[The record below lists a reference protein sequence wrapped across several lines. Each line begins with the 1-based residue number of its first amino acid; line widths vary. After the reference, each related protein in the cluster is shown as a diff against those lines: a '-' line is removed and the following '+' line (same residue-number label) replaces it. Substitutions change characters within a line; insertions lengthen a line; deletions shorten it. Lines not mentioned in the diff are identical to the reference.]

1 MSFDLNI
8 YVKDPSRFSAADC
21 EAYLDTLGFHGHFDP
36 DFHPETFEGCLPF
49 VGTADLMG
57 DGVTYRIAPEY
68 YLDEY
73 TFEPTPPRKPTL
85 WERLRGKRPAE
96 AVPEEDPF
104 AGATHSIL
112 LSCSYGDSL
121 SILLAYG
128 IAAYAVGGCG
138 GVLYD
143 PQDDKIYNTSAAV
156 ETAFAVCLEDL
167 RREKE
172 KGRLCL
178 HPEGDERL

>member
-1 MSFDLNI
+1 MSFDLHI
-8 YVKDPSRFSAADC
+8 YIKDPSRFSVADC

-36 DFHPETFEGCLPF
+36 DFHPQAFEGCLPF
-49 VGTADLMG
+49 VGTSDLVG
-57 DGVTYRIAPEY
+57 DGVIYRIAPEY

-73 TFEPTPPRKPTL
+73 TFEPAPPRKPTL
-85 WERLRGKRPAE
+85 WERLTGKRPAE
-96 AVPEEDPF
+96 AIPEEDPF
-104 AGATHSIL
+104 SGATHSIL

-128 IAAYAVGGCG
+128 IAAYAVGGCD

-143 PQDDKIYNTSAAV
+143 PQDDKAYHTPADV
-156 ETAFAVCLEDL
+156 EKAFAVCLEDL
-167 RREKE
+167 RDEKE

-178 HPEGDERL
+178 HRDGDETL

>member
-8 YVKDPSRFSAADC
+8 YIKDPSRFLVADC
-21 EAYLDTLGFHGHFDP
+21 EAYLDRLGFHGHFDP

-49 VGTADLMG
+49 VGTADLVG
-57 DGVTYRIAPEY
+57 DGVIYRVAPEY

-73 TFEPTPPRKPTL
+73 VFEPVPPRKPTL

-96 AVPEEDPF
+96 VVPEEDPF
-104 AGATHSIL
+104 EGATHSIL
-112 LSCSYGDSL
+112 LCCSYGDSL

-128 IAAYAVGGCG
+128 IAAYAVESCDGI
-138 GVLYD
+138 LYD
-143 PQDDKIYNTSAAV
+143 PQDGKTYDTPSAV
-156 ETAFAVCLEDL
+156 ETAYAVCLEDL

-178 HPEGDERL
+178 HREGDGTP

>member
-8 YVKDPSRFSAADC
+8 YIKDPSRFSAADL

-36 DFHPETFEGCLPF
+36 DFHPMTFEGCLPF
-49 VGTADLMG
+49 VGTADLVG
-57 DGVTYRIAPEY
+57 DGVIYRVAPEF

-73 TFEPTPPRKPTL
+73 VFEPAPPRKPTL
-85 WERLRGKRPAE
+85 WERLRGKRSAE
-96 AVPEEDPF
+96 AVTEEDPF
-104 AGATHSIL
+104 SGATHSIL

-128 IAAYAVGGCG
+128 IAAYAVKSCD

-143 PQDDKIYNTSAAV
+143 PQDDKTYNTSAAV
-156 ETAFAVCLEDL
+156 EKAFAVCLEDL

-178 HPEGDERL
+178 HPEEDGTP